1 MNREGEC
8 EGCSEDAEQARCM
21 DQELG
26 AATKSIKNVIRE
38 LKHNEELM
46 SSSGHFLQTSE
57 LQPSHMPH
65 QFSCDSLSEGSV
77 SAVDSEIPD
86 IPEDD
91 SFSQN
96 TDTAMDSV
104 LLAAITMAKAEAL
117 LMQCRMMI
125 IFIRVLPLPS
135 QWFTGDQD
143 HNFFHQAFI
152 RALTTSPEATLITV
166 EEVKEPMLC
175 SLQRLASGDY
185 DTVENI
191 VNILDMAWTF
201 AIVNDFQ
208 TARKVALDTAHW
220 YCLERSSSAFERFKE
235 GLKTLGVLEAMRENP
250 ASFSRVMCHHPQQFT
265 YMSFFTMMRTELN
278 LPGSSKRNTDN
289 LVLSFWRNLL
299 VEIKDNSSELQ
310 YSDIFFTAGLITL
323 PPLGLRPHPG
333 IYFLHSTEESE
344 MLLLPK
350 ASTCAKI
357 LHLQV
362 VHQTYTD
369 IKSNMTYA
377 I

>member
-1 MNREGEC
+1 MKIKRSKDIEFRRKAAQTEKDLILFGSNTHLLTVEEDAKLRERRESGMNREGEC

-38 LKHNEELM
+38 LKHNEE
-46 SSSGHFLQTSE
+46 
-57 LQPSHMPH
+57 
-65 QFSCDSLSEGSV
+65 
-77 SAVDSEIPD
+77 
-86 IPEDD
+86 
-91 SFSQN
+91 
-96 TDTAMDSV
+96 
-104 LLAAITMAKAEAL
+104 
-117 LMQCRMMI
+117 QCRMMI